1 HSYSFD
7 VSVWEISGALLHGG
21 KLVIASHHTSRSPAE
36 LLRLLVE
43 QKVTVL
49 NQTPSAF
56 YQLIQ
61 ANDDDP
67 ATARRLAL
75 RTVILAGEALDPTRL
90 NQWYQQHPDTT
101 PVIADMYGPTETTV
115 YVTHHSHTTATI
127 ASPTSTIGRALPN
140 AHLYVLDAQLRLAP
154 PGVAGELYVS
164 GAGLARG
171 YLNRPGL
178 SAERFVPD
186 PYGPAGARMYRT
198 GDLARRDA
206 DGTFQYLGRTDH
218 QVKIRGFRI
227 ELGEIEA
234 ALVRHPDVAHAA
246 VHTHTDASGTPQLA
260 TYLVPAAGCTP
271 TAADLREHL
280 SATLPDHMVP
290 AAFVTLAE
298 LPLNT
303 SGKLDRNALPAPDFT
318 TQTTDRA
325 PRTAQEKALTELFAE
340 VLGLPRIGIDDDFFV
355 LGGHSLLAT
364 RLTSRI
370 RATLDIE
377 IPVRAL
383 FDSPTV
389 AGLAR
394 HLDSSAKR
402 RPALRPANRPERIP
416 LSFAQRRLWF
426 LNQLEGPN
434 PTYNL
439 PFVIHL
445 TGTLDVQALGRAL
458 ADVVERHE
466 SLRTTFPDVSGTP
479 YQHILTPEDAAPALP
494 LHRTTPEGL
503 SEELKKVIRQGFDLA
518 NELPLRAR
526 LFTTGPDE
534 HSLALVFHHIA
545 ADGES
550 AGPLVNDLFQAYE
563 ARCLA
568 PDERPAGLAPLPVQY
583 ADYTLWQQELLGD
596 ENDENSLA
604 AQQLAYWKETL

>member
-1 HSYSFD
+1 
-7 VSVWEISGALLHGG
+7 
-21 KLVIASHHTSRSPAE
+21 
-36 LLRLLVE
+36 
-43 QKVTVL
+43 
-49 NQTPSAF
+49 
-56 YQLIQ
+56 
-61 ANDDDP
+61 
-67 ATARRLAL
+67 
-75 RTVILAGEALDPTRL
+75 
-90 NQWYQQHPDTT
+90 HPDTT

-127 ASPTSTIGRALPN
+127 TSPTSTIGHPLPN
-140 AHLYVLDAQLRLAP
+140 AHLYVLDQDLSLVP
-154 PGVAGELYVS
+154 PGVIGELYIS
-164 GAGLARG
+164 GANLARG
-171 YLNRPGL
+171 YLNRPAL
-178 SAERFVPD
+178 TADRFLAN
-186 PYGPAGARMYRT
+186 PYGPAGTRMYRT
-198 GDLARRDA
+198 GDLARWAA
-206 DGTFQYLGRTDH
+206 DGTLQYLGRTDH

-260 TYLVPAAGCTP
+260 AYLVPAPGQRLNPAE
-271 TAADLREHL
+271 LREHL

-325 PRTAQEKALTELFAE
+325 PRTPHEQVLAALFAE
-340 VLGLPRIGIDDDFFV
+340 VLDLPRVGIDDNFFE

-377 IPVRAL
+377 TPVRAL

-445 TGTLDVQALGRAL
+445 TGTLDTGALQQALIDL
-458 ADVVERHE
+458 VTRHE

-479 YQHILTPEDAAPALP
+479 YQHILTPKDAAPALP

-503 SEELKKVIRQGFDLA
+503 HNELTRVVRQGFDLA
-518 NELPLRAR
+518 NEPPLRAH

-550 AGPLVNDLFQAYE
+550 TEPLLNDLLHAYE
-563 ARCLA
+563 KRVVGEE
-568 PDERPAGLAPLPVQY
+568 PEFIELPVQY
-583 ADYTLWQQELLGD
+583 VDYTLWQQELLGD